1 MTAKNLR
8 PTPGAM
14 PGVTSMGNNMGPV
27 LKDITRVF
35 NDYKAFKFDKKENH
49 LIGLSEVLSN
59 KLCERSPFGIGYHW
73 MYYYLFPEIIPFH
86 KYIGYPCDFFDEETI
101 LRIMAEHGLL

>member
-1 MTAKNLR
+1 
-8 PTPGAM
+8 
-14 PGVTSMGNNMGPV
+14 MGPV
-27 LKDITRVF
+27 LKEIKEVF
-35 NDYKAFKFDKKENH
+35 DDYKAFAFDKKGNH
-49 LIGLSEVLSN
+49 RTGLN
-59 KLCERSPFGIGYHW
+59 KLCERSPFGFSNHW